1 MTKGST
7 FLAAA
12 AVALGVAVGAASLQA
27 QTSNRLTYLTF
38 SGAVGLPGVT
48 LPAGSYAFELADVS
62 GTNNVVLVRNRERS
76 KVYFLGF
83 TNRIARPAGMRDA
96 SGVTFGEAAPGQPR
110 PIAVWYPPD
119 TSDGLQFLY
128 R

>member
-12 AVALGVAVGAASLQA
+12 AVALGIAVGAASLQA
-27 QTSNRLTYLTF
+27 FPANRLTYLTF

-48 LPAGSYAFELADVS
+48 LPAGSYAFELADVT
-62 GTNNVVLVRNRERS
+62 GATNIVLVRNRARS

-83 TNRIARPAGMRDA
+83 TDRVPRPADMTETSA
-96 SGVTFGEAAPGQPR
+96 VTFGEAAPGQPR
-110 PIAVWYPPD
+110 PIAVWYPPSS
-119 TSDGLQFLY
+119 SDGLQFIY